1 MGSIGSTTE
10 KHGALQMEENENQ
23 PTGAGKSSFDLIDS
37 EKFFNELNLQ
47 KGISFLDVASG
58 KGAYSLAVSDI
69 IGPKGSV
76 FAVDLWAE
84 GIEMLKAAA
93 EERGVDNITTF
104 VSDVSRNI
112 PVQDR
117 SVDVCLI
124 ATALHDFVEDRID
137 QGVLTEIARVVKPTG
152 ILAVMEFKKIDG
164 PPGPPMHIRLS
175 PAEVADR
182 LAPYGFEKERSVD
195 VGPYNYLIMLKKI
208 KNNN

>member
-1 MGSIGSTTE
+1 
-10 KHGALQMEENENQ
+10 MEENEKK
-23 PTGAGKSSFDLIDS
+23 PTGAGKTSFDLIDS
-37 EKFFNELNLQ
+37 VKFFNELDLK

-69 IGPKGSV
+69 IGPHGNV

-84 GIEMLKAAA
+84 GIDMLKAAA
-93 EERGVDNITTF
+93 KERGIDNITTF
-104 VSDVSRNI
+104 VSDAGRKI

-117 SVDVCLI
+117 SIDICLI

-164 PPGPPMHIRLS
+164 PPGPPIHIRLS
-175 PAEVADR
+175 PAEVTDR
-182 LAPYGFEKERSVD
+182 LNAFGFKKERSTD
-195 VGPYNYLIMLKKI
+195 VGPYNYLIMLRKV
-208 KNNN
+208 